1 MPSLSASAA
10 PAAPAFRARLTAV
23 LCGLLLA
30 AALAAREVPFHSG
43 RVVDE
48 AGLLS
53 AEAGARLDKR
63 LAALEQET
71 GAHVA
76 VLTIPGLEGEV
87 LEDYSL
93 RVAETWKLGRQDV
106 DDGVLLLVARD
117 DRRMRLE
124 VGYGLEGRLTDLQS
138 HVILDDILQP
148 AFRRGDYEGGLE
160 QGVEAVA
167 TALRGGEVVA
177 PAATASSTGTWL
189 HALILALML
198 GFFSL
203 GALSMPGP
211 PAWIFYAALTFFYY
225 ALPLA
230 LELPVPHLSRFTAGG
245 WLIGFPI
252 LRTWLWRNR
261 KKNPKVAK
269 WFSWTAGGDGSSGG
283 SWSGGS
289 GSSSSGGGGS
299 FGGGGASGS
308 W

>member
-1 MPSLSASAA
+1 MLSLLA
-10 PAAPAFRARLTAV
+10 PATPARCARLAAV

-53 AEAGARLDKR
+53 AEAQVRLDQR

-106 DDGVLLLVARD
+106 DDGVLLFVARD

-148 AFRRGDYEGGLE
+148 AFRRGDYESGLE
-160 QGVEAVA
+160 QGVEAVV

-177 PAATASSTGTWL
+177 PAATSSTGTWL
-189 HALILALML
+189 PALILALML

-203 GALSMPGP
+203 GAVSMPGL

-261 KKNPKVAK
+261 KTNPKVAK
-269 WFSWTAGGDGSSGG
+269 WFSWTSGGGGSSGG